1 MMKRKI
7 EKEKRVDAIIVR
19 KWVTTFLNVI
29 KENKT
34 N

>member
-1 MMKRKI
+1 MKRKI
-7 EKEKRVDAIIVR
+7 EQEEMINAIIVR
-19 KWVTTFLNVI
+19 KWIIIFLNVI